1 MSSTPTSG
9 SPRTSARLSRIGL
22 AAAAG
27 IAAVG
32 LCAGPAAAAVTAP
45 APAHTTVSAPA
56 PAHFSIA
63 KPAPAHASAAA
74 PAKRGSPVANALDSR
89 MTVKNSTMWPMTVW
103 MGSGTASDVP
113 TQMTVLLPG
122 QSTYMQGWSY
132 LPHGKDVQA
141 TIDYSASPLGSSD
154 RVKVSAENPSA
165 GWPSLQVEGYDQ
177 DNLAAGETV
186 TRTVRDHTLELHR
199 NTDLP
204 DAKDLVV
211 TVTS

>member
-1 MSSTPTSG
+1 MTTTPTSTTRRN
-9 SPRTSARLSRIGL
+9 SFRKSRIGL

-27 IAAVG
+27 IVAVG
-32 LCAGPAAAAVTAP
+32 LAAGPAAAAVAPTHSAVTA
-45 APAHTTVSAPA
+45 TSAT
-56 PAHFSIA
+56 
-63 KPAPAHASAAA
+63 AHAAQGHNV
-74 PAKRGSPVANALDSR
+74 PAQKGASVANSLDSR

-122 QSTYMQGWSY
+122 QSTYMQGWNY

-154 RVKVSAENPSA
+154 RVKVTAENPA
-165 GWPSLQVEGYDQ
+165 VGWPSLQVEGHDQ
-177 DNLAAGETV
+177 DNLSAGETV

-199 NTDLP
+199 NTDLA